1 MNGMGTIQ
9 PRLSTFGNMFHLSE
23 TDRIKAEADALRTLT
38 INDNSI
44 LADRLSTREKKKGVN
59 FGLDVHRTGARI
71 SPGSRARTAT
81 AAIKTP
87 QNDIFPSG
95 EYKISI
101 DM

>member
-1 MNGMGTIQ
+1 
-9 PRLSTFGNMFHLSE
+9 MFYLAE
-23 TDRIKAEADALRTLT
+23 TDRIKAKADAFQSLSSHS
-38 INDNSI
+38 NGV